1 MNNPGSVDGNEQE
14 WHIESCVNPINFVL
28 SDV

>member
-1 MNNPGSVDGNEQE
+1 MNNPGSVHANEQE
-14 WHIESCVNPINFVL
+14 WHIESCTNPINFVL